1 VFHSLLKI
9 KVGNSKRVYFWKDK
23 WLNGKTVAEIAPI
36 VLAMVRARWRK
47 NRTVDVVL
55 QEKRWVLDL
64 VGTLTA
70 QGCIQ
75 YVSLWLQILNLD
87 RNAEQEDEFSWF
99 GANDGKYSAKHT
111 YKML

>member
-1 VFHSLLKI
+1 
-9 KVGNSKRVYFWKDK
+9 
-23 WLNGKTVAEIAPI
+23 VAEIAPI
-36 VLAMVRARWRK
+36 VLAMVPARWRK
-47 NRTVDVVL
+47 NRTVL

-70 QGCIQ
+70 QRCMQ

-87 RNAEQEDEFSWF
+87 RNAEEEDEFSWI
-99 GANDGKYSAKHT
+99 GAKDGKYSAKHT